1 MTRAKYSAANP
12 PEPGQWFVDGPPPL
26 GVPGV
31 WLNTYTSACADGS
44 NPKECRDFGEFPTG
58 MGQQDV
64 EGGIGI
70 TGDKWCYVG
79 GPITEPPEPMPAL
92 PAGWSWNGTA
102 AQSDAHPAWVVSIS
116 TNTGGVIIDPESRNP
131 GGWAPPR
138 VIEAVIEVA
147 RRDGRIPPRGES

>member
-1 MTRAKYSAANP
+1 MTRAKYSTTRP
-12 PEPGQWFVDGPPPL
+12 PEPGQWFTLGDVPM
-26 GVPGV
+26 GVPGR
-31 WLNTYTSACADGS
+31 WLNTYTLDG
-44 NPKECRDFGEFPTG
+44 NDCRDWHE
-58 MGQQDV
+58 V
-64 EGGIGI
+64 AGGL
-70 TGDKWCYVG
+70 TLNETVPDPVLDMRNDLWCYV

-92 PAGWSWNGTA
+92 PPGWAWNGTA
-102 AQSDAHPAWVVSIS
+102 AQSDAHPAWVVSVS